1 MVHKNVQLNTNFQ
14 SNIFRDTSQPEFT
27 CSKSTMETTA
37 QCVKSVIDS
46 VLVSLLFTLKKF
58 HKLSWCFHR

>member
-14 SNIFRDTSQPEFT
+14 SNIFRDTSQPAFT
-27 CSKSTMETTA
+27 CSKSTMETTV

-46 VLVSLLFTLKKF
+46 VLVSLLLTLKKF